1 MKKITSKIL
10 TACAMAASLATLSSG
25 AMAQT
30 ATPDFPDFVVD
41 QSAQFTID
49 NTLRALSSGGT
60 FTADKITGNYAERL
74 TFAENSNAFQVA
86 LYWNAGQFVKDDG
99 TVTVSSGLNSSYGLY
114 ATFTG
119 NGVVSSSGT
128 RPITFSFV
136 EGGFLNLY
144 LDPNRNTTLGLPAT
158 ADAGVIRTGNSDD
171 ILIGTG
177 IPLAGFG
184 SLDPQSLTCGM
195 NRGINCGSFGSQT
208 SFELTEEGSKFFVS
222 PNPFY
227 DISFQSGQFNVFS
240 PSGSA
245 TTNGSMDVIFRSQ
258 VPEPATVALLGLG
271 LLGVAAAR
279 RKAAKRAG
287 V

>member
-10 TACAMAASLATLSSG
+10 TACAVAASLATLSSG
-25 AMAQT
+25 AMAQA

-49 NTLRALSSGGT
+49 NMLRTLSSGGT

-86 LYWNAGQFVKDDG
+86 LYWNAGQFVKNDG
-99 TVTVSSGLNSSYGLY
+99 TVAISSGLGSSYGLY
-114 ATFTG
+114 ATFVG
-119 NGVVSSSGT
+119 NGVVSAAGT
-128 RPITFSFV
+128 GPITFSFV

-144 LDPNRNTTLGLPAT
+144 LDTNNNTEFSLPAT
-158 ADAGVIRTGNSDD
+158 AAGGVSRTSTSDD
-171 ILIGTG
+171 ILIGKG

-184 SLDPQSLTCGM
+184 FLDPQSFTCGM
-195 NRGINCGSFGSQT
+195 NKGINCGSFGSQT
-208 SFELTEEGSKFFVS
+208 SFELTEDGSKFFVA

-227 DISFQSGQFNVFS
+227 NVSFQSGQFNVFS
-240 PSGSA
+240 PSGSV
-245 TTNGSMDVIFRSQ
+245 TTNGSLDVIFRNQ
-258 VPEPATVALLGLG
+258 VPEPATVGLLGLG

-279 RKAAKRAG
+279 RKAGKRAG
-287 V
+287 A

>member
-25 AMAQT
+25 ALAQT
-30 ATPDFPDFVVD
+30 ATPDFPDFVIN
-41 QSAQFTID
+41 QSAQFNID
-49 NTLRALSSGGT
+49 DTLRALSSNGT
-60 FTADKITGNYAERL
+60 LTADKITGNYAERL

-86 LYWNAGQFVKDDG
+86 LYWNAGQFVKDNG
-99 TVTVSSGLNSSYGLY
+99 TVVVSSGLNNSYGLY

-128 RPITFSFV
+128 GPITFSFV
-136 EGGFLNLY
+136 EGGSLNLY
-144 LDPNRNTTLGLPAT
+144 LDPNKNTGLGLPAT
-158 ADAGVIRTGNSDD
+158 ANGGVSRTGASDD

-195 NRGINCGSFGSQT
+195 NQGINCGSFGSKT
-208 SFELTEEGSKFFVS
+208 SFELTEEGSKFFVA

-227 DISFQSGQFNVFS
+227 NISFQSGQFNVFS
-240 PSGSA
+240 PIGSA
-245 TTNGSMDVIFRSQ
+245 TTNGSLDVIFRSE

-279 RKAAKRAG
+279 RKSDKRPN